1 MKLENKMPKDIEKVN
16 QLIDSFLNDYCL
28 FINAVSKTIEL
39 RYKKNEDTKNYKQ

>member
-1 MKLENKMPKDIEKVN
+1 METNSKLPEDIEKVN